1 MTEAAT
7 FVRRVLTLGGLAVL
21 GCPGVALAQAAAAAP
36 EASKWNAPFGFIA
49 AGIGLGIAAGLCG
62 LGQGRAAAAA
72 VEATAR
78 QPGMQGR
85 IFTSMLLGLAF
96 IESLALYMFVIAII
110 LVLKF

>member
-1 MTEAAT
+1 M
-7 FVRRVLTLGGLAVL
+7 RRVLTIVGLAVL
-21 GCPGVALAQAAAAAP
+21 GAPGLALAQAAAAPPATG
-36 EASKWNAPFGFIA
+36 SWNAPFGFIA

-72 VEATAR
+72 VDATAR
-78 QPGMQGR
+78 QPSMQGR

-96 IESLALYMFVIAII
+96 IESLALYMFVIAIM

>member
-1 MTEAAT
+1 M
-7 FVRRVLTLGGLAVL
+7 VGLAVL
-21 GCPGVALAQAAAAAP
+21 GAPGLALAQAAAAPPAT
-36 EASKWNAPFGFIA
+36 ASWNAPFGFIA

-72 VEATAR
+72 VDATAR
-78 QPGMQGR
+78 QPSMQGR

-96 IESLALYMFVIAII
+96 IESLALYMFVIAIM